1 VGFWEWVGWVVAIEP
16 WNDWYHVI
24 AHAYGSWLRGDPRG
38 FRTRHHREHVD
49 GDYKNPPPK
58 GYFDKLHAQSKS
70 LMTRDAVRIDADLR
84 QFVLDAAVEK
94 LRGDSI
100 ELLVASVDAK
110 HLHVLARFPDHRPRE
125 WIGRAKKHTSHSARQ
140 CGLRQEKGGLWGKR
154 CGVHPVRDR
163 GHQLNTFGYICK
175 HVLQGAVVW
184 RIDRDGKK

>member
-1 VGFWEWVGWVVAIEP
+1 MANAP

-38 FRTRHHREHVD
+38 FRTRHHREHVE

-58 GYFDKLHAQSKS
+58 GHFDKLHAQSKS
-70 LMTRDAVRIDADLR
+70 LMKREVVHIDGDLR

-100 ELLVASVDAK
+100 EFLVASVDAK
-110 HLHVLARFPDHRPRE
+110 HLHVLGRFRDRRPRE

-140 CGLRQEKGGLWGKR
+140 AGLREEKGGLWGKR
-154 CGVHPVRDR
+154 CGVHPIRDR
-163 GHQLNTFGYICK
+163 RHQLNVFGYILK
-175 HVLQGAVVW
+175 HASQGAVVW
-184 RIDRDGKK
+184 RFDRDGK